1 MMIKAI
7 LTDIEGTTSKISF
20 VHEVLFP
27 YARQHLSAFIYEH
40 QQDPMVT
47 EQLEAVK
54 AHIDQPDASLSS
66 LIDTLEHWIDT
77 DQKITPLK
85 ALQGMIW
92 KYGYESKEFTG
103 HVYQDTFKQLT
114 QWNQNGIALY
124 VYSSGSVAAQ
134 RLIFGHSDFGDMTP
148 LFNDYFDTKIG
159 LKQDSQSYKNI
170 AESTPYRASE
180 ILFLSDV
187 VAELDAA
194 AEAGMHTYQ
203 LIRESQEKSR
213 HPNANSFDQIVIQP

>member
-1 MMIKAI
+1 MIKAI

-27 YARQHLSAFIYEH
+27 YARQHLASFIYEH
-40 QQDPMVT
+40 LHEVMVT
-47 EQLEAVK
+47 EHLEAVK
-54 AHIDQPDASLSS
+54 TYINQPNASIST
-66 LIDTLEHWIDT
+66 LIETLEHWIDT

-92 KYGYESKEFTG
+92 KHGYESKEFTG
-103 HVYQDTFKQLT
+103 HVYPDAFEQLT
-114 QWNQNGIALY
+114 QWNQSGISLY

-134 RLIFGHSDFGDMTP
+134 KLIFGHSDFGDMTP

-159 LKQDSQSYKNI
+159 LKQDPQSYKNI
-170 AESTPYRASE
+170 VESLPHNASE

-187 VAELDAA
+187 VTELDAA
-194 AEAGMHTYQ
+194 AEAGMQTYQ

-213 HPNANSFDQIVIQP
+213 HPNAHSFDEIVIQL

>member
-1 MMIKAI
+1 MIKAI

-27 YARQHLSAFIYEH
+27 YARQHLSTFIYEH

-54 AHIDQPDASLSS
+54 AHIGHANASLST
-66 LIDTLEHWIDT
+66 LIDTLEHWIET

-92 KYGYESKEFTG
+92 KHGYESKEFTG
-103 HVYQDTFKQLT
+103 HVYPDTFEQLT
-114 QWNQNGIALY
+114 QWNKNGIALY

-134 RLIFGHSDFGDMTP
+134 KLIFGYSDFGDMTP
-148 LFNDYFDTKIG
+148 LFNDYFDTKVG
-159 LKQDSQSYKNI
+159 LKQDPKSYKNI
-170 AESTPYRASE
+170 SESTPYAANE

-194 AEAGMHTYQ
+194 EEAGMQTYQ
-203 LIRESQEKSR
+203 LIRESQQKSR
-213 HPNANSFDQIVIQP
+213 HPNANSFERIVFQ